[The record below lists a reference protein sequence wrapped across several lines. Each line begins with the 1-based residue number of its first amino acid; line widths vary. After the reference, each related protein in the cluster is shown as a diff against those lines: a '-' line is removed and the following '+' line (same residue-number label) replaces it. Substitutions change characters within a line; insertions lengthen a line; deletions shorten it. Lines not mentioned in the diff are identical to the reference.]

1 MTLWTLPHIVWGVYG
16 TPISFGDVIKIMIG
30 PLLSEVVGWQEPGSS
45 MPLHPVVA
53 FPRLLL
59 GVAIL
64 SAAYYGQLFFGIGQK
79 TFYMDLLRGL
89 LKRPSVE
96 VEQPVVTQE
105 A

>member
-1 MTLWTLPHIVWGVYG
+1 MKV
-16 TPISFGDVIKIMIG
+16 MIE
-30 PLLSEVVGWQEPGSS
+30 PLLSGSRGGGIGPGRSI
-45 MPLHPVVA
+45 LLQPVVA
-53 FPRLLL
+53 FSPIVV

-64 SAAYYGQLFFGIGQK
+64 LAAYAGMLLYGMGQK